1 MSEAVAIVCD
11 VDMCLVCQ
19 ILAHQKSN
27 KMEWIIIVLIMG
39 ECVLSVVD
47 LYLQLFVSHSQPP
60 AQHDFPLY
68 LSLSLSVS
76 GLGLCGSWCV
86 LLLVWCVCVGP

>member
-1 MSEAVAIVCD
+1 M
-11 VDMCLVCQ
+11 
-19 ILAHQKSN
+19 AHQKSN

-47 LYLQLFVSHSQPP
+47 LYLQLFVRLL
-60 AQHDFPLY
+60 F

-76 GLGLCGSWCV
+76 VVIGPVWLMGSVC
-86 LLLVWCVCVGP
+86 LWCVCVGS